1 MEIDKE
7 GTKQMETHEQK
18 QKDARIQKIE
28 IARKEIEL
36 DEITQAQMKNFICA
50 VAEYHILQNVLPK
63 TDENNIID
71 GDIYY
76 TTEYMRQTLAIV
88 EPGKYT
94 DIKKGLII
102 TNCYKKS
109 CDKES
114 MSRNYSKYGL
124 YIPAGIRIED
134 PDGEENKH
142 FVEIHELNKE
152 RNVPI
157 FTEPKQNFIEK
168 YKRII
173 GTLTRYINKHTKY
186 MQQIKSNIQ
195 EYAEKYQDQK
205 EFLVAVLESIT
216 DKMKMKT
223 ENTKIK
229 PAEFVL
235 PETDVNNIYP
245 IDVVRENTQNVKG
258 QEIVVTTNDTN
269 YNYLLLFLYAL
280 LVTRASFK
288 DISII
293 NRSSTRDA
301 FYANI
306 REETTRDFFGDPPI
320 QDNNTSKITEKNI
333 KNSEKRNTYTGD
345 DKSLGAADA
354 ILKFL
359 SLGGTCNKKKINTK
373 NKKQRTMKQKTRHKK
388 SYKYKCMQR
397 II

>member
-7 GTKQMETHEQK
+7 GTKQM
-18 QKDARIQKIE
+18 E

-76 TTEYMRQTLAIV
+76 TTEYMRETLAKV

-109 CDKES
+109 CYKAS
-114 MSRNYSKYGL
+114 MLRDHSKYGI
-124 YIPAGIRIED
+124 YIPEKIRIED
-134 PDGEENKH
+134 PQSRVNIR
-142 FVEIHELNKE
+142 FVSVHELN
-152 RNVPI
+152 RRPNDPT
-157 FTEPKQNFIEK
+157 FTRTKQKFNEK
-168 YKRII
+168 YRSVIQR
-173 GTLTRYINKHTKY
+173 LTEYIDKHTKY
-186 MQQIKSNIQ
+186 MQQIKAKIQ
-195 EYAEKYQDQK
+195 EYAQKYQDQK
-205 EFLVAVLESIT
+205 DFLIAVLKSIT
-216 DKMKMKT
+216 DKMKLKM

-229 PAEFVL
+229 PREIEL
-235 PETDVNNIYP
+235 PENDENNIYP
-245 IDVVRENTQNVKG
+245 INIEREITQEENGEEKVVITD
-258 QEIVVTTNDTN
+258 DTN

-320 QDNNTSKITEKNI
+320 QDNNTTKITEKNI
-333 KNSEKRNTYTGD
+333 NNSEKRNTNTGYD
-345 DKSLGAADA
+345 QPLGAADA

-359 SLGGTCNKKKINTK
+359 SLGGTRNKKKINTK